1 MREPFTFDPKIRYAI
16 LQSCDENILEHDT
29 AVHRLGIRHRC
40 STSPATTSVCFR
52 AQLFHRHV
60 HLRRDL
66 CVTATRNEHSRSH
79 ASDSICQIGN
89 LCMCVDVCVSNVET
103 ARASPRRA
111 LIGRRRHQRG
121 RLQRGLRVRRLGW
134 RRVELPMWRVR
145 AGLTLLCVSPASQIL
160 VILIISIPLP
170 RIPIVIMVHSQ
181 ATTSTIVALA
191 WRIVNRTP
199 RLKR

>member
-1 MREPFTFDPKIRYAI
+1 MRGPFTFDPKIRYAR

-66 CVTATRNEHSRSH
+66 CVTATPNEHSRSH

-89 LCMCVDVCVSNVET
+89 LCMCVDVRVSNVET

-111 LIGRRRHQRG
+111 LIGRRRQQRG
-121 RLQRGLRVRRLGW
+121 RLQRRLRVRRLDW
-134 RRVELPMWRVR
+134 RRVELQAWRVR
-145 AGLTLLCVSPASQIL
+145 AGLPLPCLSPASQNQAI
-160 VILIISIPLP
+160 ITISIPN
-170 RIPIVIMVHSQ
+170 
-181 ATTSTIVALA
+181 ATH
-191 WRIVNRTP
+191 N
-199 RLKR
+199 